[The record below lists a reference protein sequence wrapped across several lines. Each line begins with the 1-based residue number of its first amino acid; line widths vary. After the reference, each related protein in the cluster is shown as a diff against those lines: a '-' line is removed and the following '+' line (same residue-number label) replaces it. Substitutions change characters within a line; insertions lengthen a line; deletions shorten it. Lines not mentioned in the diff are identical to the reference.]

1 MTIQYFRGTGGAV
14 IAVEDGMGSE
24 SEHDE
29 FYDKWLFDKEIADV
43 ENSGSSVHGD
53 GDFVD
58 DSDSYHGE

>member
-1 MTIQYFRGTGGAV
+1 MTIQYFRGNVGAV

-29 FYDKWLFDKEIADV
+29 FYDKWLFDKGLDND
-43 ENSGSSVHGD
+43 ENSGSSVHGG

-58 DSDSYHGE
+58 DSVSYHGE